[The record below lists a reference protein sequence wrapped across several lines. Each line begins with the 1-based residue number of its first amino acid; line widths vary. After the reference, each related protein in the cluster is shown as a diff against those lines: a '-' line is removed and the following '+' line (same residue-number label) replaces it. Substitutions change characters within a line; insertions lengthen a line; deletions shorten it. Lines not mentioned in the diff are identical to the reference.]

1 MDSGIRTEDLT
12 KSYGTVRALEGVNL
26 DVPAGTVLGLLGPNG
41 AGKTTAVR
49 ILTTLVK
56 PDDGIAWVGGFD
68 VAREPWQVRRRIGVS
83 GQETAVDPLLTGTQ
97 NLELF
102 GRIGRLS
109 HRQARDRARQLLEIF
124 DLTEV
129 AGRPARTYSGGT
141 KRRLD
146 LAVSLVSRPEILFL
160 DEPTTGLDPRSRTA
174 TWDIVR
180 ELVDGGTTLLL
191 TTQYLEEADRLAD
204 RVAVVDRGRLV
215 AEGTVEELKS
225 RTSDDRI
232 ELVPSSPDLVA
243 EAAAIL
249 SRFSRSIP
257 LVVGPER
264 RITAMAPHERGLFTR
279 LLRDM
284 DAAGIELDDVELRR
298 PTLDDVFFQ
307 LTSRP
312 AEVPQHGEDTIR

>member
-1 MDSGIRTEDLT
+1 MDSGIRMEELT
-12 KSYGTVRALEGVNL
+12 KSYGSVRALDGVNL
-26 DVPAGTVLGLLGPNG
+26 RVPAGTVLGLLGPNG
-41 AGKTTAVR
+41 AGKTTAVK

-68 VAREPWQVRRRIGVS
+68 VAREPWQVRRCIGVS
-83 GQETAVDPLLTGTQ
+83 GQEAAVDPLLTGTE
-97 NLELF
+97 NLEWF
-102 GRIGRLS
+102 GRTSRLS
-109 HRQARDRARQLLEIF
+109 RRQARGRAQQLLEIF

-141 KRRLD
+141 RRRLD

-174 TWDIVR
+174 TWDIVK

-232 ELVPSSPDLVA
+232 EIVPSSPELVT
-243 EAAAIL
+243 EATAIL
-249 SRFSRSIP
+249 SRYSTSIP
-257 LVVGPER
+257 VVVWSQR
-264 RITAMAPHERGLFTR
+264 RIWAMAPHERGLLTR
-279 LLRDM
+279 LMRDM
-284 DAAGIELDDVELRR
+284 DAAQIELEDIELRR
-298 PTLDDVFFQ
+298 PTLDDVFLQ
-307 LTSRP
+307 LTGRP
-312 AEVPQHGEDTIR
+312 AEDPRHGEDTIR

>member
-1 MDSGIRTEDLT
+1 MDSGIRMENLT
-12 KSYGTVRALEGVNL
+12 KSYGSVHALEGVSL
-26 DVPAGTVLGLLGPNG
+26 DVPTGSVLGLLGPNG
-41 AGKTTAVR
+41 AGKTTAVK
-49 ILTTLVK
+49 ILTTLAR
-56 PDDGIAWVGGFD
+56 PDDGMAWVGGFD

-97 NLELF
+97 NLEWF

-109 HRQARDRARQLLEIF
+109 RRQARDRARQLLEIF

-129 AGRPARTYSGGT
+129 AGRLARTYSGGT
-141 KRRLD
+141 RRRLD

-204 RVAVVDRGRLV
+204 RVAVIDRGRLL
-215 AEGTVEELKS
+215 AEGTVEELKT

-232 ELVPSSPDLVA
+232 EIVASSLELVPKARTVV
-243 EAAAIL
+243 
-249 SRFSRSIP
+249 SRFSTSP
-257 LVVGPER
+257 PVVVWSER
-264 RITAMAPHERGLFTR
+264 RIWAMAPHERGLFTR
-279 LLRDM
+279 LMRDM

-298 PTLDDVFFQ
+298 PTLDDVFLQ
-307 LTSRP
+307 LTGRP
-312 AEVPQHGEDTIR
+312 AEAPRHGEDVVR